1 MKKIC
6 GYSSMKNKR
15 SFTPSYQMK
24 YYTKNLNE
32 NEKKSNKI
40 IQEYVNKRL
49 YELQKDNSVSTNSTF
64 LKNYSTVNINSSVNI
79 KKIRNSII
87 NRNKNSLRK
96 NDSSCKK
103 YISFDDIHN
112 IKEENIKLENEL
124 KELKYKYK
132 KLNIQLQYLLKKA
145 DTNIFQMKAKSIII
159 NGKTSS
165 LIMNNSEFKYNDS
178 INSLSSREDD
188 IKKQIL
194 KK

>member
-6 GYSSMKNKR
+6 GYSSMNNKR

-24 YYTKNLNE
+24 YYTKNLND
-32 NEKKSNKI
+32 NERKSNKI
-40 IQEYVNKRL
+40 IQQYVNKRL
-49 YELQKDNSVSTNSTF
+49 NELQKENSVSTNSTF
-64 LKNYSTVNINSSVNI
+64 PKNHSQVNINSSINI
-79 KKIRNSII
+79 KTIRKSII
-87 NRNKNSLRK
+87 NRNKIILRK

-103 YISFDDIHN
+103 YISFDDIHT
-112 IKEENIKLENEL
+112 IKDENIKLENEL

-145 DTNIFQMKAKSIII
+145 NTNILQIKAKSIII

-178 INSLSSREDD
+178 INSLSSKDDD

>member
-49 YELQKDNSVSTNSTF
+49 YELQKDNSVSTNFTF

>member
-64 LKNYSTVNINSSVNI
+64 LKNYSTVNINSLVNI

>member
-64 LKNYSTVNINSSVNI
+64 LKNYSTVNINSSLNI

-178 INSLSSREDD
+178 INSLSSKDDD

>member
-103 YISFDDIHN
+103 YNSFDDIHN

>member
-6 GYSSMKNKR
+6 GYSSMNNTR

-24 YYTKNLNE
+24 YYTKNLND
-32 NEKKSNKI
+32 NERKSNKI
-40 IQEYVNKRL
+40 IQQYVNKRL
-49 YELQKDNSVSTNSTF
+49 NELQKENSVSTNSTF
-64 LKNYSTVNINSSVNI
+64 PKNHSQVNINSSINI
-79 KKIRNSII
+79 KTIRKSII
-87 NRNKNSLRK
+87 NRNKIILRK

-103 YISFDDIHN
+103 YISFDDIHT
-112 IKEENIKLENEL
+112 IKDENIKLENEL
-124 KELKYKYK
+124 KELKIKYK
-132 KLNIQLQYLLKKA
+132 KLNNQLQYLLKKA
-145 DTNIFQMKAKSIII
+145 NTNILQIKAKSIII

-178 INSLSSREDD
+178 INSLSSRDDD

>member
-165 LIMNNSEFKYNDS
+165 LIMNNSEFK
-178 INSLSSREDD
+178 
-188 IKKQIL
+188 
-194 KK
+194 

>member
-1 MKKIC
+1 MKKIS
-6 GYSSMKNKR
+6 GYSPMNNR
-15 SFTPSYQMK
+15 SYTPSYQMK

-32 NEKKSNKI
+32 NERKSNKI
-40 IQEYVNKRL
+40 IQQYINKRL

-178 INSLSSREDD
+178 INSLSSREED

>member
-1 MKKIC
+1 MKKISS
-6 GYSSMKNKR
+6 YSPMNNR
-15 SFTPSYQMK
+15 SYTPSYQMK

-32 NEKKSNKI
+32 NERKSNKI
-40 IQEYVNKRL
+40 IQQYINKRL

-64 LKNYSTVNINSSVNI
+64 PKNHSKVNINNSSINI
-79 KKIRNSII
+79 KNIRKSII
-87 NRNKNSLRK
+87 NRNKISLKK

-124 KELKYKYK
+124 KELKNKYK
-132 KLNIQLQYLLKKA
+132 KLNIQLHYFLQKA
-145 DTNIFQMKAKSIII
+145 ETNIFQIKAKSIVI

-178 INSLSSREDD
+178 INSLSSKDDD

>member
-178 INSLSSREDD
+178 INSLSSKDDD

>member
-1 MKKIC
+1 
-6 GYSSMKNKR
+6 
-15 SFTPSYQMK
+15 MK
-24 YYTKNLNE
+24 YYTKNLKKKK
-32 NEKKSNKI
+32 KKSNKI

-64 LKNYSTVNINSSVNI
+64 LKNYSTVNINSSLNI

>member
-1 MKKIC
+1 MKKISS
-6 GYSSMKNKR
+6 YSPMNNR
-15 SFTPSYQMK
+15 SYTPSYQMK

-32 NEKKSNKI
+32 NERKSNKI
-40 IQEYVNKRL
+40 IQQYINKRL

-64 LKNYSTVNINSSVNI
+64 LKNYSTVNINSLVNI